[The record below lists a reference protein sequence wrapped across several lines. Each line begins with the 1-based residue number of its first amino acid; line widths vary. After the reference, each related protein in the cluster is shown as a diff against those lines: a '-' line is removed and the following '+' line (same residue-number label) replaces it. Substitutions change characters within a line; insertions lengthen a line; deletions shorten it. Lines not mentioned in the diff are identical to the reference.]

1 MLVKLVLFV
10 FQEKKIIFLWVTL
23 NYVWILDSWRSL
35 WKKQKRKDGICEDL
49 SLSLSYLPLTNL
61 TSYAISRHTS
71 QHQLKFDTSWLNFD
85 LQYHNRNDVAGGSLI
100 LWRKPNQ
107 VSLGG
112 ALWQA
117 SCGLGAVFGWNFDP
131 SFSWSRRT
139 RTRTR
144 EFYHRRAFAQETH
157 CSMKGM
163 LMNHVKFAFG
173 VVTIYSACLSGS
185 WK

>member
-1 MLVKLVLFV
+1 MSGSWIHGGVYGRNKKEKTGFVK
-10 FQEKKIIFLWVTL
+10 I
-23 NYVWILDSWRSL
+23 S
-35 WKKQKRKDGICEDL
+35 L
-49 SLSLSYLPLTNL
+49 SLSPLSYLPLTNL

-117 SCGLGAVFGWNFDP
+117 SCGLGAVFGRNFDP
-131 SFSWSRRT
+131 SFSWSR

-157 CSMKGM
+157 CSMNGM

-185 WK
+185 WKYIGNLVVLTFKAFCH